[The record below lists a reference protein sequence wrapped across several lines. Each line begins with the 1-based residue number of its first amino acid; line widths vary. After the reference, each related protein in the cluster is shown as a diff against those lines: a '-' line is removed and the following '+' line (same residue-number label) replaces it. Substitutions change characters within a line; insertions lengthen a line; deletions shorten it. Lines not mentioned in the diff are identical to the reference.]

1 MTGTGENWRD
11 EAYRILAL
19 AWPIALSS
27 LSWTLMQLTD
37 VAVIGQAGTFEVAA
51 FGASRT
57 ITFIAIVTGMGW
69 ISGLLVN
76 VSRAEGART
85 PGETGNSLREGLL
98 LALLLGV
105 LIGGIMI
112 LSGRELLLAI
122 GVEQHLVP
130 LTAQVVAIMG
140 VTFPIQ
146 LVSIALGNFL
156 QAINRSRRTLAI
168 NCVTLPVNAVLAW
181 AWAGGHL
188 GFPQAGALGATSAT
202 FIASTLGL
210 ILSGVSV
217 WFLPDEGLRGV
228 RRLAPDDWARAW
240 RGVPALARFGL
251 APAFASALELGGF
264 SWVMVKSTQLGLVA
278 AHAFQLVLSMHNVT
292 FGLAM
297 GLGAAAGVRAGNAVG
312 EGRPEAALF
321 RTLIA
326 AAITTAV
333 LVPITGLL
341 MVFARTIV
349 GLYPATMAVHALAGV
364 MLLVWA
370 PFMLFD
376 GLQLV
381 FTYALRSLG
390 DQVVAGLNS
399 IIAFFVVTIAL
410 GSWLIASGM
419 GPIALVWCVGISMLV
434 CAGLQG
440 GRLIW
445 FSSPQRLKS
454 SD

>member
-1 MTGTGENWRD
+1 MGTTGEKWRD
-11 EAYRILAL
+11 EAHRIVAL
-19 AWPIALSS
+19 AWPVALSS

-37 VAVIGQAGTFEVAA
+37 VVVIGQAGTFEVAA

-85 PGETGNSLREGLL
+85 PEKTGNFLREGLL
-98 LALLLGV
+98 FSLLLGAM
-105 LIGGIMI
+105 IGGIMV
-112 LSGRELLLAI
+112 LYGRELLLLI
-122 GVEQHLVP
+122 GVERHLVP

-140 VTFPIQ
+140 LAFPIQ
-146 LVSIALGNFL
+146 LASLTFGNFL
-156 QAINRSRRTLAI
+156 QAINRARRTLVI

-188 GFPQAGALGATSAT
+188 GFPQSGALGATWAT
-202 FIASTLGL
+202 LIASTLGL
-210 ILSGVSV
+210 LLSAGSV
-217 WFLPDEGLRGV
+217 WFLSDAQTRGV
-228 RRLAPDDWARAW
+228 RQLGLADWVRAW
-240 RGVPALARFGL
+240 RGIPALARFGL

-278 AHAFQLVLSMHNVT
+278 AHAFQVVLSLHNVT
-292 FGLAM
+292 FGFAM
-297 GLGAAAGVRAGNAVG
+297 GLGAAAGVRSGNAVG
-312 EGRPEAALF
+312 EGNPDAARS

-326 AAITTAV
+326 AAITTALLLPGAA
-333 LVPITGLL
+333 LVMILAHPI
-341 MVFARTIV
+341 VA
-349 GLYPATMAVHALAGV
+349 LYPATAAVRELAAL
-364 MLLVWA
+364 MLVIWA

-399 IIAFFVVTIAL
+399 IVAFFFVTIGLGWWLIAL
-410 GSWLIASGM
+410 GV
-419 GPIALVWCVGISMLV
+419 GPTALAWCVGISMLV

-440 GRLIW
+440 GRLVWI
-445 FSSPQRLKS
+445 SSPQRLKS